1 MRDREISVE
10 QEHLDRVYRRLEE
23 KIHEAEFLMNDAAKR
38 GQVGTPGA
46 LAERD
51 AQVFRAGI
59 HLNRLNNEFEDFL
72 FGRIDLLLGKD
83 GKKGPDGAYTAVEPA
98 EGAVRDDGT
107 ADIAETLHIGRI
119 GVLDSEYAPL
129 VIDWRAPAA
138 APFYRST
145 PVDPGRVVRRRV
157 IRSKGRRVLGV
168 EDDLMRPELK
178 AFLDGGELAVIGD
191 GALMAALGQ
200 ARSHTMRDIVAS
212 IQAEQDLVIRAPAAS
227 VTYVEGGPGTGKTAV
242 ALHRAAYLLYQ
253 DRRRYSGGILIVSPT
268 PLLVAYTEGVLPSL
282 GEEGQV
288 AIRAIG
294 SLVDGAEATLYD
306 SPSTARA
313 KGSYRMLRV
322 LRKAARG
329 ALELGPAGMLGGA
342 DGSGTGAGG
351 GSASGSGA
359 SGADASG
366 AGAGGADASGTGTG
380 GANGTRSGRSAGNG
394 TGSEM
399 SGAEASGTGVGG
411 ANGTRSGRSAGNGT
425 GSEMSG
431 ADASGSEAG
440 EAEASGSG
448 TSGADASGTGTSG
461 AYGTRSGRS
470 GANGA
475 GAGNGSGVGT
485 AAANGRGSGTAPA
498 SSGSASAT
506 APTQLSFGDDG
517 DGESPAAPAPVGPPT
532 RLRVVAFGRRL
543 ELEAAELE
551 RIRRNALGGTAP
563 VNLLRPRA
571 RKLLL
576 DALWAQSGAATR
588 HTDPELAAELRSS
601 FDEDVTSED
610 SFIAFLDAWWPELTP
625 RAVLAAMADERRLG
639 RWARR
644 ILNPGEVRRVAR
656 SLRRDGH
663 SVHDIAMLDELQ
675 AILGTPA
682 RPRKKRE
689 LDPLDQLTGLEEL
702 MPVREESQ
710 RERAE
715 RLAQE
720 RTEYAHVI
728 VDEAQDLTPM
738 QWRMV
743 GRRGRHAT
751 WTVVGDPAQSSWSD
765 PDEAAEARDEALG
778 TRPRRRFELT
788 VNYRNPAE
796 IAELAAKVL
805 ALAMPGSKAPSA
817 VRSTG
822 VEPRFTVVQKSL
834 GETVRAEAARLLD
847 LVDGTVGV
855 VVAMQRR
862 EEAARWLAGLGER
875 VVALG
880 SLEAKGLEYD
890 ATVVVSPAEIADE
903 SPAGLRVLYVALTR
917 ATQQL
922 TVVSADRDQPDGSG
936 VPDLLRD

>member
-1 MRDREISVE
+1 MAAQEAVDTVRDREIGVE
-10 QEHLDRVYRRLEE
+10 QEHLDQVYRRLEE
-23 KIHEAEFLMNDAAKR
+23 KIHEAEFLMNDAAQR

-72 FGRIDLLLGKD
+72 FGRIDLLYGKD
-83 GKKGPDGAYTAVEPA
+83 GKKGPDGAYTSVEPA
-98 EGAVRDDGT
+98 EDAVRPDNT
-107 ADIAETLHIGRI
+107 ADIGETLHIGRI
-119 GVLDSEYAPL
+119 GVLDSDYTPL

-168 EDDLMRPELK
+168 EDDLMRPELR
-178 AFLDGGELAVIGD
+178 AALDGRELPVIGD

-200 ARSHTMRDIVAS
+200 ARSHTMRDIVSS

-253 DRRRYSGGILIVSPT
+253 DRRRYAGGILIVSPT
-268 PLLVAYTEGVLPSL
+268 PLLVSYTEGVLPSL

-288 AIRAIG
+288 AIRAVG
-294 SLVDGAEATLYD
+294 SLVDGAEATAYD
-306 SPSTARA
+306 EPAVARI
-313 KGSYRMLRV
+313 KGSSRMLHV

-329 ALELGPAGMLGGA
+329 ALETPAPRAQLAFGEDDEA
-342 DGSGTGAGG
+342 A
-351 GSASGSGA
+351 AP
-359 SGADASG
+359 
-366 AGAGGADASGTGTG
+366 TGTP
-380 GANGTRSGRSAGNG
+380 N
-394 TGSEM
+394 
-399 SGAEASGTGVGG
+399 
-411 ANGTRSGRSAGNGT
+411 
-425 GSEMSG
+425 
-431 ADASGSEAG
+431 
-440 EAEASGSG
+440 
-448 TSGADASGTGTSG
+448 
-461 AYGTRSGRS
+461 
-470 GANGA
+470 
-475 GAGNGSGVGT
+475 
-485 AAANGRGSGTAPA
+485 
-498 SSGSASAT
+498 
-506 APTQLSFGDDG
+506 
-517 DGESPAAPAPVGPPT
+517 
-532 RLRVVAFGRRL
+532 RLRVVAFGRRI
-543 ELEAAELE
+543 ELEADELR
-551 RIRRNALGGTAP
+551 RIRHNVLGGTAP

-571 RKLLL
+571 RRLLL
-576 DALWAQSGAATR
+576 DALYAKSGAVGR
-588 HTDPELAAELRSS
+588 HSDPELAAELRSS
-601 FDEDVTSED
+601 FDEDVSTED
-610 SFIAFLDAWWPELTP
+610 SFLGFLDAWWPELTP
-625 RAVLAAMADERRLG
+625 RGVLDAMADERRLG

-644 ILNPGEVRRVAR
+644 ILNPGEVRRLAR
-656 SLRRDGH
+656 SLRRREL
-663 SVHDIAMLDELQ
+663 SVHDVALLDELHTL
-675 AILGTPA
+675 LGAPA

-689 LDPLDQLTGLEEL
+689 YDPLDQLSGLEEL
-702 MPVREESQ
+702 MPVREETQ

-715 RLAQE
+715 RLAAE

-805 ALAMPGSKAPSA
+805 ALAMPGKESPRA

-822 VEPRFTVVQKSL
+822 VEPRFVPVRETAGKGDL
-834 GETVRAEAARLLD
+834 AETVRSEAALL
-847 LVDGTVGV
+847 LERVEGTVGV
-855 VVAMQRR
+855 VVAMNRR
-862 EEAARWLAGLGER
+862 AEAARWLAELGDR

-922 TVVSADRDQPDGSG
+922 TVIAGPGDMPDEAG

>member
-1 MRDREISVE
+1 MAAQAQQETALDAVSDKSAQDSLRDREISGE
-10 QEHLDRVYRRLEE
+10 QAHLDRVYRRLEE
-23 KIHEAEFLMNDAAKR
+23 KIREAEFLMNDAAKR

-83 GKKGPDGAYTAVEPA
+83 GQKGPDGAYTAVEPA
-98 EGAVRDDGT
+98 DGSVRDDNT

-119 GVLDSEYAPL
+119 GVLDTEYAPL

-168 EDDLMRPELK
+168 EDDLMRPELT
-178 AFLDGGELAVIGD
+178 AFLDGDKLAVIGD

-253 DRRRYSGGILIVSPT
+253 DRRRYAGGILIVSPT
-268 PLLVAYTEGVLPSL
+268 PLLVAYTEGVLPAL

-306 SPSTARA
+306 SPAVART

-329 ALELGPAGMLGGA
+329 ALE
-342 DGSGTGAGG
+342 
-351 GSASGSGA
+351 
-359 SGADASG
+359 
-366 AGAGGADASGTGTG
+366 
-380 GANGTRSGRSAGNG
+380 AN
-394 TGSEM
+394 
-399 SGAEASGTGVGG
+399 
-411 ANGTRSGRSAGNGT
+411 
-425 GSEMSG
+425 
-431 ADASGSEAG
+431 
-440 EAEASGSG
+440 
-448 TSGADASGTGTSG
+448 
-461 AYGTRSGRS
+461 
-470 GANGA
+470 
-475 GAGNGSGVGT
+475 
-485 AAANGRGSGTAPA
+485 
-498 SSGSASAT
+498 
-506 APTQLSFGDDG
+506 
-517 DGESPAAPAPVGPPT
+517 ESPA

-543 ELEAAELE
+543 ELEAADLE
-551 RIRRNALGGTAP
+551 RVRQNALSGTAP
-563 VNLLRPRA
+563 VNMLRPRA

-576 DALWAQSGAATR
+576 DALWERSGSASR

-601 FDEDVTSED
+601 FDEDIASED
-610 SFIAFLDAWWPELTP
+610 EFIAFLDSWWPELTP
-625 RAVLAAMADERRLG
+625 RAVLEAMSDERRLG

-656 SLRRDGH
+656 ALKRDGL
-663 SVHDIAMLDELQ
+663 SVHDVAILDELQ

-682 RPRKKRE
+682 RPRKRRD

-702 MPVREESQ
+702 MPVREETQ

-720 RTEYAHVI
+720 RVEYAHVI

-778 TRPRRRFELT
+778 SRPRRRFTLT

-805 ALAMPGSKAPSA
+805 ALAMPGSESPSA

-822 VEPRFTVVQKSL
+822 VRPHFAVVRDSL
-834 GETVRAEAARLLD
+834 AQSVRAEAARLLD
-847 LVDGTVGV
+847 RVDGTVGV
-855 VVAMQRR
+855 VVAMNRR
-862 EEAARWLAGLGER
+862 EEARRWLAGLGDR

-922 TVVSADRDQPDGSG
+922 TVVSAERDEPDANG

>member
-1 MRDREISVE
+1 MAVQAQRQDAVGSVHDSVRDREISVE

-23 KIHEAEFLMNDAAKR
+23 KIHEAEFLMQDAARR

-72 FGRIDLLLGKD
+72 FGRIDLLTGKD

-98 EGAVRDDGT
+98 EGAVRPDNT

-119 GVLDSEYAPL
+119 GVLDQDYTPL

-168 EDDLMRPELK
+168 EDDLMRPELT
-178 AFLDGGELAVIGD
+178 AYLDGDELPVIGD

-200 ARSHTMRDIVAS
+200 ARSHPMRDIVAS

-253 DRRRYSGGILIVSPT
+253 DRRRYAGGILIVSPT

-294 SLVDGAEATLYD
+294 SLVDGSEATLYD
-306 SPSTARA
+306 SPSVARA
-313 KGSYRMLRV
+313 KGSSRMLKV

-329 ALELGPAGMLGGA
+329 ALELNDPPA
-342 DGSGTGAGG
+342 
-351 GSASGSGA
+351 
-359 SGADASG
+359 
-366 AGAGGADASGTGTG
+366 
-380 GANGTRSGRSAGNG
+380 
-394 TGSEM
+394 
-399 SGAEASGTGVGG
+399 
-411 ANGTRSGRSAGNGT
+411 
-425 GSEMSG
+425 
-431 ADASGSEAG
+431 
-440 EAEASGSG
+440 
-448 TSGADASGTGTSG
+448 
-461 AYGTRSGRS
+461 
-470 GANGA
+470 
-475 GAGNGSGVGT
+475 
-485 AAANGRGSGTAPA
+485 
-498 SSGSASAT
+498 
-506 APTQLSFGDDG
+506 
-517 DGESPAAPAPVGPPT
+517 

-543 ELEAAELE
+543 ELQARELDG
-551 RIRRNALGGTAP
+551 IRRLALGGTAP

-576 DALWAQSGAATR
+576 DALWEQSGAAGR
-588 HTDPELAAELRSS
+588 HSDPELAAELRSS
-601 FDEDVTSED
+601 FDEDITSED
-610 SFIAFLDAWWPELTP
+610 AFIAFLDAWWPELTP
-625 RAVLAAMADERRLG
+625 AAVLDAMADERRLG

-644 ILNPGEVRRVAR
+644 ILNPGEVRKVAR
-656 SLRRDGH
+656 SLRREGRT
-663 SVHDIAMLDELQ
+663 VHDIALLDELQ
-675 AILGTPA
+675 AVLGAPA
-682 RPRKKRE
+682 RPRRKRE

-702 MPVREESQ
+702 MPMREESQ

-720 RTEYAHVI
+720 RVEYAHVI

-796 IAELAAKVL
+796 IAELASKVL
-805 ALAMPGSKAPSA
+805 ALAMPGSVSPKA

-822 VEPRFTVVQKSL
+822 VEPRFTVVEDTL
-834 GETVRAEAARLLD
+834 GATVRDEAARLLER
-847 LVDGTVGV
+847 VDGTVGV

-862 EEAARWLAGLGER
+862 EEARRWLAGLGDR

-922 TVVSADRDQPDGSG
+922 TVVSADRDEPDAAG

>member
-1 MRDREISVE
+1 MAAQAQQETALVPVEDSSVQDSVRDREISVE

-23 KIHEAEFLMNDAAKR
+23 KIDEAEFLMQDAAKR

-72 FGRIDLLLGKD
+72 FGRIDLLRGKD
-83 GKKGPDGAYTAVEPA
+83 GKKGPDGAYTAVEAA
-98 EGAVRDDGT
+98 EGAVRPDGT
-107 ADIAETLHIGRI
+107 AEIAETLHIGRI
-119 GVLDSEYAPL
+119 GVLDADYAPL

-168 EDDLMRPELK
+168 EDDLMRPELT
-178 AFLDGGELAVIGD
+178 ASLDGRELAVIGD

-200 ARSHTMRDIVAS
+200 ARSHTMRDIVSS

-253 DRRRYSGGILIVSPT
+253 DRRRYAGGILIVSPT

-306 SPSTARA
+306 APAVARA
-313 KGSYRMLRV
+313 KGSYRMLKV

-329 ALELGPAGMLGGA
+329 ALEQYDSP
-342 DGSGTGAGG
+342 T
-351 GSASGSGA
+351 
-359 SGADASG
+359 
-366 AGAGGADASGTGTG
+366 
-380 GANGTRSGRSAGNG
+380 
-394 TGSEM
+394 
-399 SGAEASGTGVGG
+399 V
-411 ANGTRSGRSAGNGT
+411 
-425 GSEMSG
+425 
-431 ADASGSEAG
+431 
-440 EAEASGSG
+440 
-448 TSGADASGTGTSG
+448 TS
-461 AYGTRSGRS
+461 
-470 GANGA
+470 
-475 GAGNGSGVGT
+475 
-485 AAANGRGSGTAPA
+485 
-498 SSGSASAT
+498 
-506 APTQLSFGDDG
+506 
-517 DGESPAAPAPVGPPT
+517 
-532 RLRVVAFGRRL
+532 RLRVVAFGRRI
-543 ELEAAELE
+543 ELEAPELA
-551 RIRRNALGGTAP
+551 RIRESALSGTAP

-571 RKLLL
+571 RRLLL
-576 DALWAQSGAATR
+576 DALWARSGAQGR

-601 FDEDVTSED
+601 FDEDVTTED
-610 SFIAFLDAWWPELTP
+610 DFIAFLDAWWPELTP
-625 RAVLAAMADERRLG
+625 ASVLAAMSDERRLG

-656 SLRRDGH
+656 ALKRDGL
-663 SVHDIAMLDELQ
+663 SVHDVAMLDELN

-682 RPRKKRE
+682 RPRKRRD
-689 LDPLDQLTGLEEL
+689 LDPLDQLSGLEEL

-778 TRPRRRFELT
+778 TRPRRRFTLT

-805 ALAMPGSKAPSA
+805 ALAMPGSESPRA

-822 VEPRFTVVQKSL
+822 VEPRFVAVRGSL
-834 GETVRAEAARLLD
+834 AQSVREEAARLLD

-855 VVAMQRR
+855 VVAMNRR
-862 EEAARWLAGLGER
+862 EEAARWLAGLGDR

-922 TVVSADRDQPDGSG
+922 TVVSADRDEPDARG

>member
-1 MRDREISVE
+1 MAVQAQQETAVGSVRHTAPDSVRDREIGIE

-23 KIHEAEFLMNDAAKR
+23 KIHEAEFLMHDAAKR

-51 AQVFRAGI
+51 AQVFRAGV

-72 FGRIDLLLGKD
+72 FGRIDLLAGKD

-98 EGAVRDDGT
+98 EGAVRPDNT

-178 AFLDGGELAVIGD
+178 AVLDGGELPVIGD

-253 DRRRYSGGILIVSPT
+253 DRRRYAGGILIVSPT

-306 SPSTARA
+306 SPAVARA
-313 KGSYRMLRV
+313 KGSYRMLKV

-329 ALELGPAGMLGGA
+329 ALESGGRA
-342 DGSGTGAGG
+342 AAQMAFGDP
-351 GSASGSGA
+351 
-359 SGADASG
+359 D
-366 AGAGGADASGTGTG
+366 
-380 GANGTRSGRSAGNG
+380 
-394 TGSEM
+394 E
-399 SGAEASGTGVGG
+399 
-411 ANGTRSGRSAGNGT
+411 
-425 GSEMSG
+425 
-431 ADASGSEAG
+431 EAG
-440 EAEASGSG
+440 ETPAP
-448 TSGADASGTGTSG
+448 TGT
-461 AYGTRSGRS
+461 
-470 GANGA
+470 
-475 GAGNGSGVGT
+475 
-485 AAANGRGSGTAPA
+485 
-498 SSGSASAT
+498 
-506 APTQLSFGDDG
+506 
-517 DGESPAAPAPVGPPT
+517 PT

-543 ELEAAELE
+543 ELEAADLD
-551 RIRRNALGGTAP
+551 RVRQSALSGTAP

-576 DALWAQSGAATR
+576 DALWERSGAAGR
-588 HTDPELAAELRSS
+588 HSDPELAAELRSS
-601 FDEDVTSED
+601 FDEDVTTED
-610 SFIAFLDAWWPELTP
+610 AFIAFLDAWWPELTP
-625 RAVLAAMADERRLG
+625 QAVLAAMADERRLG

-644 ILNPGEVRRVAR
+644 ILNPGEVRKVAR
-656 SLRRDGH
+656 ALKRDGR
-663 SVHDIAMLDELQ
+663 SVHDIAMLDELE
-675 AILGTPA
+675 AILGAPF
-682 RPRKKRE
+682 RPKKRRE
-689 LDPLDQLTGLEEL
+689 YDPLDQLSGLEEL
-702 MPVREESQ
+702 MPVREETQ

-778 TRPRRRFELT
+778 TRPRRRFQLT

-805 ALAMPGSKAPSA
+805 ALAMPGAESPSA

-822 VEPRFTVVQKSL
+822 IVPRFEAVTDTL
-834 GETVRAEAARLLD
+834 GATVRAEAGRLLER
-847 LVDGTVGV
+847 VDGTVGV
-855 VVAMQRR
+855 VVAMNRR
-862 EEAARWLAGLGER
+862 EEARRWLAGLGDR

-922 TVVSADRDQPDGSG
+922 TVVSGDRDEPDANG

>member
-1 MRDREISVE
+1 MAAQAQQETAVGAVPDSVRDREISVE

-23 KIHEAEFLMNDAAKR
+23 KIHEAEFLMLDAAKLA
-38 GQVGTPGA
+38 QVGTPGA

-51 AQVFRAGI
+51 AQVFRAGV
-59 HLNRLNNEFEDFL
+59 HLNRLNNEYEDFL

-98 EGAVRDDGT
+98 EGAVRPDNT

-119 GVLDSEYAPL
+119 GVLDDDYTPL

-178 AFLDGGELAVIGD
+178 AFLDGDELPVIGD
-191 GALMAALGQ
+191 GALMAALGR
-200 ARSHTMRDIVAS
+200 ARTHSMRDIVAS

-253 DRRRYSGGILIVSPT
+253 DRRRYAGGILIVSPT

-288 AIRAIG
+288 AIRALG

-306 SPSTARA
+306 SPATARA
-313 KGSYRMLRV
+313 KGSYRMLKV

-329 ALELGPAGMLGGA
+329 ALELN
-342 DGSGTGAGG
+342 D
-351 GSASGSGA
+351 
-359 SGADASG
+359 
-366 AGAGGADASGTGTG
+366 
-380 GANGTRSGRSAGNG
+380 
-394 TGSEM
+394 
-399 SGAEASGTGVGG
+399 
-411 ANGTRSGRSAGNGT
+411 
-425 GSEMSG
+425 
-431 ADASGSEAG
+431 
-440 EAEASGSG
+440 
-448 TSGADASGTGTSG
+448 
-461 AYGTRSGRS
+461 
-470 GANGA
+470 
-475 GAGNGSGVGT
+475 
-485 AAANGRGSGTAPA
+485 
-498 SSGSASAT
+498 
-506 APTQLSFGDDG
+506 
-517 DGESPAAPAPVGPPT
+517 SPA

-543 ELEAAELE
+543 ELEADELAA
-551 RIRRNALGGTAP
+551 IRRTALSGTAP

-576 DALWAQSGAATR
+576 DALWAKSGAAAR

-601 FDEDVTSED
+601 FDEDITSED
-610 SFIAFLDAWWPELTP
+610 SFIEFLDAWWPELTP
-625 RAVLAAMADERRLG
+625 KGVLAAMADEKRLG

-644 ILNPGEVRRVAR
+644 VLNPGEVRRVAR
-656 SLRRDGH
+656 SLRRDGY
-663 SVHDIAMLDELQ
+663 SVHDIAALDELQ
-675 AILGTPA
+675 AILGAPA
-682 RPRKKRE
+682 RPKRKRE
-689 LDPLDQLTGLEEL
+689 QDPLDQLTGLEEL

-720 RTEYAHVI
+720 RVEYAHVI

-805 ALAMPGSKAPSA
+805 ALAMPGSTAPKA

-822 VEPRFTVVQKSL
+822 LQPRFSVVGESL
-834 GETVRAEAARLLD
+834 GRTVREETARLLEQ
-847 LVDGTVGV
+847 VDGTVGV

-862 EEAARWLAGLGER
+862 EEAARWLAGLGDR
-875 VVALG
+875 AVALG

-922 TVVSADRDQPDGSG
+922 TVVSGGRDEPDADG

>member
-1 MRDREISVE
+1 VAAQVQQSAVGSVHGAHDSVRDREIGVE

-23 KIHEAEFLMNDAAKR
+23 KIHEAEFLMHDAAKR

-72 FGRIDLLLGKD
+72 FGRIDLLPGKD

-98 EGAVRDDGT
+98 EGAVRDDNT
-107 ADIAETLHIGRI
+107 ADVAETLHIGRI
-119 GVLDSEYAPL
+119 GVLDQDYAPL

-138 APFYRST
+138 APFYRAT

-168 EDDLMRPELK
+168 EDDLMRPELT
-178 AFLDGGELAVIGD
+178 AYLDGRELPVIGD

-200 ARSHTMRDIVAS
+200 ARTHTMRDIVSS

-227 VTYVEGGPGTGKTAV
+227 ITYVEGGPGTGKTAV

-253 DRRRYSGGILIVSPT
+253 DRRRYAGGILIVSPT

-288 AIRAIG
+288 AIRAMG

-306 SPSTARA
+306 SPAVARA
-313 KGSYRMLRV
+313 KGSYRMLKV

-329 ALELGPAGMLGGA
+329 ALELGPGGA
-342 DGSGTGAGG
+342 ARAAGQLALDGLDDHSGTGPQ
-351 GSASGSGA
+351 
-359 SGADASG
+359 
-366 AGAGGADASGTGTG
+366 
-380 GANGTRSGRSAGNG
+380 
-394 TGSEM
+394 
-399 SGAEASGTGVGG
+399 
-411 ANGTRSGRSAGNGT
+411 
-425 GSEMSG
+425 
-431 ADASGSEAG
+431 
-440 EAEASGSG
+440 
-448 TSGADASGTGTSG
+448 
-461 AYGTRSGRS
+461 
-470 GANGA
+470 
-475 GAGNGSGVGT
+475 
-485 AAANGRGSGTAPA
+485 APA
-498 SSGSASAT
+498 
-506 APTQLSFGDDG
+506 
-517 DGESPAAPAPVGPPT
+517 GPPS

-543 ELEAAELE
+543 ELASEELE
-551 RIRRNALGGTAP
+551 RIRRTALGGTAP

-571 RKLLL
+571 RRLLL
-576 DALWAQSGAATR
+576 DALWARSGAADR

-601 FDEDVTSED
+601 FDEDVSSED
-610 SFIAFLDAWWPELTP
+610 SFTAFLDAWWPELTP
-625 RAVLAAMADERRLG
+625 KTVLAAMADEKRLG

-644 ILNPGEVRRVAR
+644 ILNPGEVRKVAR
-656 SLRRDGH
+656 SLARDGY
-663 SVHDIAMLDELQ
+663 SVHDIALLDELQ
-675 AILGTPA
+675 AILGAPA

-689 LDPLDQLTGLEEL
+689 IDPLDQLTGLEEL

-778 TRPRRRFELT
+778 TRPRRRFQLT

-805 ALAMPGSKAPSA
+805 ALAMPGSEAPSA

-822 VEPRFTVVQKSL
+822 VEPRFTVVRESL
-834 GETVRAEAARLLD
+834 GATVRAEAERLLD

-855 VVAMQRR
+855 VVAMNRR
-862 EEAARWLAGLGER
+862 GEARRWLAGLGDR

-922 TVVSADRDQPDGSG
+922 TVVSGDRDEPDAAG

>member
-1 MRDREISVE
+1 MAAQDAAVETADPGLDSVRDREIGIE
-10 QEHLDRVYRRLEE
+10 QEHLNQVYRRLEE
-23 KIHEAEFLMNDAAKR
+23 KIHEAEFLMHDAAKR

-51 AQVFRAGI
+51 AQVFRAGV

-72 FGRIDLLLGKD
+72 FGRIDLLHGKD
-83 GKKGPDGAYTAVEPA
+83 GKRGPDGAYTSVEPA
-98 EGAVRDDGT
+98 DGAVRADNT
-107 ADIAETLHIGRI
+107 ADIGETLHIGRI
-119 GVLDSEYAPL
+119 GVLDADYSPL

-157 IRSKGRRVLGV
+157 IRSKGRKVLGV
-168 EDDLMRPELK
+168 EDDLMRPELV
-178 AFLDGGELAVIGD
+178 ATLDGAELPVIGD

-253 DRRRYSGGILIVSPT
+253 DRRRYAGGILIVSPT

-288 AIRAIG
+288 AIRAVG
-294 SLVDGAEATLYD
+294 NLVDGVEATAYD
-306 SPSTARA
+306 EPAVARV
-313 KGSYRMLRV
+313 KGSSRMLKV

-329 ALELGPAGMLGGA
+329 ALELG
-342 DGSGTGAGG
+342 D
-351 GSASGSGA
+351 
-359 SGADASG
+359 
-366 AGAGGADASGTGTG
+366 
-380 GANGTRSGRSAGNG
+380 
-394 TGSEM
+394 
-399 SGAEASGTGVGG
+399 
-411 ANGTRSGRSAGNGT
+411 
-425 GSEMSG
+425 
-431 ADASGSEAG
+431 
-440 EAEASGSG
+440 
-448 TSGADASGTGTSG
+448 
-461 AYGTRSGRS
+461 
-470 GANGA
+470 
-475 GAGNGSGVGT
+475 
-485 AAANGRGSGTAPA
+485 
-498 SSGSASAT
+498 
-506 APTQLSFGDDG
+506 
-517 DGESPAAPAPVGPPT
+517 SPD
-532 RLRVVAFGRRL
+532 RLRVVAFGRRI
-543 ELEAAELE
+543 ELEADELQ
-551 RIRRNALGGTAP
+551 RIRHNVLGGTAP
-563 VNLLRPRA
+563 VNLMRPRA
-571 RKLLL
+571 RRLLL
-576 DALWAQSGAATR
+576 DALYAKSGAATR

-601 FDEDVTSED
+601 FDEDVATED
-610 SFIAFLDAWWPELTP
+610 AFIGFLDAWWPELTP
-625 RAVLAAMADERRLG
+625 RRVLTAMADERQLG

-644 ILNPGEVRRVAR
+644 ILNPGEVRRLAR
-656 SLRRDGH
+656 SLRREAL
-663 SVHDIAMLDELQ
+663 SVHDVALLDELQ
-675 AILGTPA
+675 TLLGTPA
-682 RPRKKRE
+682 RPRRRRE

-702 MPVREESQ
+702 MPQREETQ

-751 WTVVGDPAQSSWSD
+751 WTVVGDPAQSSWSS

-778 TRPRRRFELT
+778 SRPRRRFRLT

-805 ALAMPGSKAPSA
+805 ALAMPGMESPSA

-822 VEPRFTVVQKSL
+822 VQPHFAVVRDGNPAQ
-834 GETVRAEAARLLD
+834 TVRAEAQRLLD
-847 LVDGTVGV
+847 RVDGTVGV
-855 VVAMQRR
+855 VVAMNRR
-862 EEAARWLAGLGER
+862 EQAARWLAGLGDR

-922 TVVSADRDQPDGSG
+922 TVISDRRDEPDTKG

>member
-1 MRDREISVE
+1 MAAQAHRQDAVGSVRDSVRDREIDVE

-23 KIHEAEFLMNDAAKR
+23 KIHEAEFLMQDAARR

-59 HLNRLNNEFEDFL
+59 HLSRLNNEFEDFL
-72 FGRIDLLLGKD
+72 FGRIDLLTGKD
-83 GKKGPDGAYTAVEPA
+83 GKKGPDGAYTAIEPA
-98 EGAVRDDGT
+98 EGAVRPDNT
-107 ADIAETLHIGRI
+107 ADIAEILHIGRI
-119 GVLDSEYAPL
+119 GVLDQDYTPL

-168 EDDLMRPELK
+168 EDDLMRPELT
-178 AFLDGGELAVIGD
+178 AYLDGDELPVIGD

-253 DRRRYSGGILIVSPT
+253 DRRRYAGGILIVSPT

-294 SLVDGAEATLYD
+294 SLVDGSEATLYD
-306 SPSTARA
+306 SPSVGRA
-313 KGSYRMLRV
+313 KGSSRMLKV

-329 ALELGPAGMLGGA
+329 ALELNDPPA
-342 DGSGTGAGG
+342 
-351 GSASGSGA
+351 
-359 SGADASG
+359 
-366 AGAGGADASGTGTG
+366 
-380 GANGTRSGRSAGNG
+380 
-394 TGSEM
+394 
-399 SGAEASGTGVGG
+399 
-411 ANGTRSGRSAGNGT
+411 
-425 GSEMSG
+425 
-431 ADASGSEAG
+431 
-440 EAEASGSG
+440 
-448 TSGADASGTGTSG
+448 
-461 AYGTRSGRS
+461 
-470 GANGA
+470 
-475 GAGNGSGVGT
+475 
-485 AAANGRGSGTAPA
+485 
-498 SSGSASAT
+498 
-506 APTQLSFGDDG
+506 
-517 DGESPAAPAPVGPPT
+517 

-543 ELEAAELE
+543 ELEARELDGV
-551 RIRRNALGGTAP
+551 RRSALGGTAP

-576 DALWAQSGAATR
+576 DALWEQSGAAGR

-601 FDEDVTSED
+601 FDEDITSED

-625 RAVLAAMADERRLG
+625 AAVLDAMADERRLG

-644 ILNPGEVRRVAR
+644 ILNPGEVRKVAR
-656 SLRRDGH
+656 SLRREGR
-663 SVHDIAMLDELQ
+663 SVHDIALLDELQ
-675 AILGTPA
+675 AVLGAPA
-682 RPRKKRE
+682 RPRRRRE
-689 LDPLDQLTGLEEL
+689 LDPLDQLTGLDEL

-720 RTEYAHVI
+720 RVEYAHVI

-765 PDEAAEARDEALG
+765 PDEAAQARDEALG

-796 IAELAAKVL
+796 IADLASKVL
-805 ALAMPGSKAPSA
+805 ALAMPGSVSPKA

-822 VEPRFTVVQKSL
+822 VEPRFTVVEDTL
-834 GETVRAEAARLLD
+834 GTTVRDEAARLLD
-847 LVDGTVGV
+847 RVDGTVGV

-862 EEAARWLAGLGER
+862 EEARRWLTGLGDR

-922 TVVSADRDQPDGSG
+922 TVVSTGRDEPDAAGI
-936 VPDLLRD
+936 PDLLRD

>member
-1 MRDREISVE
+1 MAAQVQQSAVGSVHDALDSVRDREISVE

-98 EGAVRDDGT
+98 EGAVREDNT

-119 GVLDSEYAPL
+119 GVLDEDYSPL

-138 APFYRST
+138 APFYRAT

-168 EDDLMRPELK
+168 EDDLMRPELT
-178 AFLDGGELAVIGD
+178 ARLDGRELPVIGD

-200 ARSHTMRDIVAS
+200 ARSHTMRDIVSS

-227 VTYVEGGPGTGKTAV
+227 ITYVEGGPGTGKTAV

-253 DRRRYSGGILIVSPT
+253 DRRRYAGGILIVSPT

-294 SLVDGAEATLYD
+294 SLVDGVEATLYD
-306 SPSTARA
+306 SPAVARA
-313 KGSYRMLRV
+313 KGSHRMLKV

-329 ALELGPAGMLGGA
+329 ALELGPAA
-342 DGSGTGAGG
+342 P
-351 GSASGSGA
+351 
-359 SGADASG
+359 
-366 AGAGGADASGTGTG
+366 
-380 GANGTRSGRSAGNG
+380 
-394 TGSEM
+394 E
-399 SGAEASGTGVGG
+399 
-411 ANGTRSGRSAGNGT
+411 
-425 GSEMSG
+425 
-431 ADASGSEAG
+431 G
-440 EAEASGSG
+440 E
-448 TSGADASGTGTSG
+448 TVT
-461 AYGTRSGRS
+461 
-470 GANGA
+470 
-475 GAGNGSGVGT
+475 
-485 AAANGRGSGTAPA
+485 
-498 SSGSASAT
+498 
-506 APTQLSFGDDG
+506 
-517 DGESPAAPAPVGPPT
+517 GPPA

-543 ELEAAELE
+543 ELEAEELE
-551 RIRRNALGGTAP
+551 RVRRTALGGTAP

-576 DALWAQSGAATR
+576 DALWAKSGAAGR

-601 FDEDVTSED
+601 FDEDVTGED
-610 SFIAFLDAWWPELTP
+610 SFIGFLDAWWPELTP
-625 RAVLAAMADERRLG
+625 KSVLAAMADEKRLG

-644 ILNPGEVRRVAR
+644 ILNPGEVRKVAR
-656 SLRRDGH
+656 SLRRDGC
-663 SVHDIAMLDELQ
+663 SVHDVAMLDELQ
-675 AILGTPA
+675 AILGAPA
-682 RPRKKRE
+682 RPRRKRE

-702 MPVREESQ
+702 MPVREETQ

-778 TRPRRRFELT
+778 TRPRRRFQLT

-805 ALAMPGSKAPSA
+805 ALAMPGSQAPSA

-822 VEPRFTVVQKSL
+822 VQPQFTVVAGSL
-834 GETVRAEAARLLD
+834 EKTVRAEAERLLG

-855 VVAMQRR
+855 VVAMNRR
-862 EEAARWLAGLGER
+862 EEARRWLAGLGDR

-922 TVVSADRDQPDGSG
+922 TVVSGERDEPDAAG

>member
-1 MRDREISVE
+1 MAAQAQQDSAVDSEHDPVRLVRGDSAREDSTHEDSVRDREIGVE
-10 QEHLDRVYRRLEE
+10 QAHLDRVYRRLEE
-23 KIHEAEFLMNDAAKR
+23 KIHEAEFLMHDAAQR
-38 GQVGTPGA
+38 GHVGTPGA

-98 EGAVRDDGT
+98 EGALEPDGT

-119 GVLDSEYAPL
+119 GVLDEDYAPL

-168 EDDLMRPELK
+168 EDDLMRPEVT
-178 AFLDGGELAVIGD
+178 ARLDGEELAVVGD

-200 ARSHTMRDIVAS
+200 ARTHSMRDIVAS
-212 IQAEQDLVIRAPAAS
+212 IQAEQDQVIRAPAAS

-253 DRRRYSGGILIVSPT
+253 DRRRYAGGILIVSPT

-306 SPSTARA
+306 SPATARA
-313 KGSYRMLRV
+313 KGSSRMLRV

-329 ALELGPAGMLGGA
+329 ALEPA
-342 DGSGTGAGG
+342 DS
-351 GSASGSGA
+351 
-359 SGADASG
+359 
-366 AGAGGADASGTGTG
+366 
-380 GANGTRSGRSAGNG
+380 
-394 TGSEM
+394 
-399 SGAEASGTGVGG
+399 
-411 ANGTRSGRSAGNGT
+411 
-425 GSEMSG
+425 
-431 ADASGSEAG
+431 
-440 EAEASGSG
+440 
-448 TSGADASGTGTSG
+448 
-461 AYGTRSGRS
+461 
-470 GANGA
+470 
-475 GAGNGSGVGT
+475 
-485 AAANGRGSGTAPA
+485 
-498 SSGSASAT
+498 
-506 APTQLSFGDDG
+506 PTL
-517 DGESPAAPAPVGPPT
+517 
-532 RLRVVAFGRRL
+532 LRVVAFGRRL
-543 ELEAAELE
+543 ELEAGELAG
-551 RIRRNALGGTAP
+551 IRRTVLGGTAP

-571 RKLLL
+571 RRLLL
-576 DALWAQSGAATR
+576 DALWQKSGAGAR

-601 FDEDVTSED
+601 FDEDVSSED

-625 RAVLAAMADERRLG
+625 GAVLAAMADERRLG

-644 ILNPGEVRRVAR
+644 VLNAGEVRKVAR
-656 SLRRDGH
+656 SLRREGH
-663 SVHDIAMLDELQ
+663 TVHDIALLDELQ
-675 AILGTPA
+675 AIVGTPA
-682 RPRKKRE
+682 RPRKRRE
-689 LDPLDQLTGLEEL
+689 QDPLDQLTGLEEL
-702 MPVREESQ
+702 MPQREETQ
-710 RERAE
+710 WERAE

-765 PDEAAEARDEALG
+765 PDEAAAARDEALG
-778 TRPRRRFELT
+778 TRPPVSHHHPSKDGPSGRPSRGRRFELT

-805 ALAMPGSKAPSA
+805 ALAMPGSQSPSA

-822 VEPRFTVVQKSL
+822 VEPRFAVVEDSL
-834 GETVRAEAARLLD
+834 AETVRAEAARLLG

-855 VVAMQRR
+855 VVAMNRR
-862 EEAARWLAGLGER
+862 EEARRWLEGLGDR

-922 TVVSADRDQPDGSG
+922 TVVSCERDEPDASG

>member
-1 MRDREISVE
+1 MAAQAQQETALRSAPAPDRDTAPDSVRDREIRVE

-23 KIHEAEFLMNDAAKR
+23 KIHQAEFLLHDASQR

-98 EGAVRDDGT
+98 EGVIRDDNT

-119 GVLDSEYAPL
+119 GVLDEEYAPL

-168 EDDLMRPELK
+168 EDDLMRPELT
-178 AFLDGGELAVIGD
+178 AFLDGTQLPAIGD

-200 ARSHTMRDIVAS
+200 ARTHTMRDIVSS

-227 VTYVEGGPGTGKTAV
+227 VAYVEGGPGTGKTAV

-253 DRRRYSGGILIVSPT
+253 DRRRYAGGILIVSPT

-306 SPSTARA
+306 SPAVARA

-329 ALELGPAGMLGGA
+329 ALEVSPRSTTGLTGTTGQLAFGDSGDDA
-342 DGSGTGAGG
+342 DAPSGT
-351 GSASGSGA
+351 
-359 SGADASG
+359 
-366 AGAGGADASGTGTG
+366 
-380 GANGTRSGRSAGNG
+380 
-394 TGSEM
+394 
-399 SGAEASGTGVGG
+399 
-411 ANGTRSGRSAGNGT
+411 
-425 GSEMSG
+425 
-431 ADASGSEAG
+431 
-440 EAEASGSG
+440 
-448 TSGADASGTGTSG
+448 
-461 AYGTRSGRS
+461 
-470 GANGA
+470 
-475 GAGNGSGVGT
+475 
-485 AAANGRGSGTAPA
+485 
-498 SSGSASAT
+498 
-506 APTQLSFGDDG
+506 
-517 DGESPAAPAPVGPPT
+517 PT
-532 RLRVVAFGRRL
+532 RLRVVAFNRRL
-543 ELEAAELE
+543 ELEAGALDHV
-551 RIRRNALGGTAP
+551 RRTALSGTAP

-576 DALWAQSGAATR
+576 DALWERSGAATR
-588 HTDPELAAELRSS
+588 HTDPELAAELRLS
-601 FDEDVTSED
+601 FDEDVSTED
-610 SFIAFLDAWWPELTP
+610 SFIEFLDAWWPELTP
-625 RAVLAAMADERRLG
+625 KGVLAAMADERRLG

-656 SLRRDGH
+656 ALKRDGY

-675 AILGTPA
+675 AILGSPA
-682 RPRKKRE
+682 RPRKKRD
-689 LDPLDQLTGLEEL
+689 LDPLDQLTGLDEL

-720 RTEYAHVI
+720 RVEYAHVI

-778 TRPRRRFELT
+778 TRPRRRFTLT

-796 IAELAAKVL
+796 IADLAAKVL
-805 ALAMPGSKAPSA
+805 ALAMPGAESPRA

-822 VEPRFTVVQKSL
+822 IVPRYSVVGRTL
-834 GETVRAEAARLLD
+834 ADTVREETRRLLD
-847 LVDGTVGV
+847 QVDGTVGV
-855 VVAMQRR
+855 VVAMNRR
-862 EEAARWLAGLGER
+862 EEARRWLDGLGDR
-875 VVALG
+875 AVALG

-922 TVVSADRDQPDGSG
+922 TVVSGERDQPDGDG

>member
-1 MRDREISVE
+1 MAAQAQQETALGSVHDSVRQKSLRDDSVRDREISVE

-98 EGAVRDDGT
+98 EGAVRDNNT

-119 GVLDSEYAPL
+119 GVLDTDYAPL

-145 PVDPGRVVRRRV
+145 PVEPGRVVRRRV
-157 IRSKGRRVLGV
+157 IRSKGRKVLGV

-178 AFLDGGELAVIGD
+178 ATLDGRELPVIGD

-253 DRRRYSGGILIVSPT
+253 DRRRYAGGILIVSPT

-294 SLVDGAEATLYD
+294 SLVDGAEAALYD
-306 SPSTARA
+306 SPAVARA
-313 KGSYRMLRV
+313 KGSYRMLKV

-329 ALELGPAGMLGGA
+329 ALEAPS
-342 DGSGTGAGG
+342 GS
-351 GSASGSGA
+351 SGSGGR
-359 SGADASG
+359 SSN
-366 AGAGGADASGTGTG
+366 GGGPGRSS
-380 GANGTRSGRSAGNG
+380 NGGRSA
-394 TGSEM
+394 
-399 SGAEASGTGVGG
+399 
-411 ANGTRSGRSAGNGT
+411 
-425 GSEMSG
+425 
-431 ADASGSEAG
+431 
-440 EAEASGSG
+440 
-448 TSGADASGTGTSG
+448 
-461 AYGTRSGRS
+461 
-470 GANGA
+470 A
-475 GAGNGSGVGT
+475 GASDQ
-485 AAANGRGSGTAPA
+485 
-498 SSGSASAT
+498 
-506 APTQLSFGDDG
+506 QLSFGEGFGEDSGDDG
-517 DGESPAAPAPVGPPT
+517 DARPQAPTGPPT

-543 ELEAAELE
+543 ELEAPELD
-551 RIRRNALGGTAP
+551 RIRNNALSGTAP

-576 DALWAQSGAATR
+576 DALWARSGAGTR
-588 HTDPELAAELRSS
+588 HSDPELAAELRSS
-601 FDEDVTSED
+601 FDEDITSED
-610 SFIAFLDAWWPELTP
+610 SFIEFLDVWWPELTP
-625 RAVLAAMADERRLG
+625 RGVLAAMADERRLG

-656 SLRRDGH
+656 SLKRDGL
-663 SVHDIAMLDELQ
+663 SVHDVAMLDELN
-675 AILGTPA
+675 AILGSPA
-682 RPRKKRE
+682 RPRKRRE

-702 MPVREESQ
+702 MPTREETQ
-710 RERAE
+710 WERAE

-743 GRRGRHAT
+743 GRRGRQAT

-778 TRPRRRFELT
+778 SRPRRRFTLS

-796 IAELAAKVL
+796 IAELAAKIL
-805 ALAMPGSKAPSA
+805 ALAMPGAESPSA

-822 VEPRFTVVQKSL
+822 VEPYFAVVRDSL
-834 GETVRAEAARLLD
+834 AQTVRAEAARLLD
-847 LVDGTVGV
+847 RVDGTVGV
-855 VVAMQRR
+855 VVAMNRR
-862 EEAARWLAGLGER
+862 DEAARWLKGLGDR

-922 TVVSADRDQPDGSG
+922 TIVSADRDEPDGNG

>member
-1 MRDREISVE
+1 MAAQAQQETAVETVHDSVRDREIRVE

-23 KIHEAEFLMNDAAKR
+23 KIHEAEFLMADAARR
-38 GQVGTPGA
+38 GHVGTPGA

-59 HLNRLNNEFEDFL
+59 HLNRLNNEYEDFL
-72 FGRIDLLLGKD
+72 FGRIDLLPGKD

-98 EGAVRDDGT
+98 DGAIRDDNT

-119 GVLDSEYAPL
+119 GVLDEDYAPL

-157 IRSKGRRVLGV
+157 IRSKGRRVRSV

-178 AFLDGGELAVIGD
+178 ASLDGRALPVIGD

-200 ARSHTMRDIVAS
+200 ARTHTMRDIVAS

-253 DRRRYSGGILIVSPT
+253 DRRRYAGGILIVSPT

-306 SPSTARA
+306 SPSVARA
-313 KGSYRMLRV
+313 KGSYRMLKV

-329 ALELGPAGMLGGA
+329 ALERN
-342 DGSGTGAGG
+342 D
-351 GSASGSGA
+351 
-359 SGADASG
+359 
-366 AGAGGADASGTGTG
+366 
-380 GANGTRSGRSAGNG
+380 
-394 TGSEM
+394 
-399 SGAEASGTGVGG
+399 
-411 ANGTRSGRSAGNGT
+411 
-425 GSEMSG
+425 
-431 ADASGSEAG
+431 
-440 EAEASGSG
+440 
-448 TSGADASGTGTSG
+448 
-461 AYGTRSGRS
+461 
-470 GANGA
+470 
-475 GAGNGSGVGT
+475 
-485 AAANGRGSGTAPA
+485 
-498 SSGSASAT
+498 
-506 APTQLSFGDDG
+506 
-517 DGESPAAPAPVGPPT
+517 PPR

-543 ELEAAELE
+543 ELEGEELDAV
-551 RIRRNALGGTAP
+551 RRSALGGTAP

-576 DALWAQSGAATR
+576 DALWARSGAAGR

-601 FDEDVTSED
+601 FDEDITSED
-610 SFIAFLDAWWPELTP
+610 DFTAFLDAWWPELTP
-625 RAVLAAMADERRLG
+625 AAVLDAMADERRLG

-644 ILNPGEVRRVAR
+644 ILNPGEVRKVAR
-656 SLRRDGH
+656 SLKREGRT
-663 SVHDIAMLDELQ
+663 VHDIAMLDELQ
-675 AILGTPA
+675 ALLGAPA
-682 RPRKKRE
+682 RPRRKRE

-702 MPVREESQ
+702 MPVREETQ

-720 RTEYAHVI
+720 RVEYAHVI

-765 PDEAAEARDEALG
+765 PDEAAQARDEALG
-778 TRPRRRFELT
+778 SRPRRRFELT

-796 IAELAAKVL
+796 IAELASRVL
-805 ALAMPGSKAPSA
+805 ALAMPGSTSPRA

-822 VEPRFTVVQKSL
+822 VRPRFAVVDQAL

-847 LVDGTVGV
+847 RVDGTVGV

-862 EEAARWLAGLGER
+862 EEAARWLKGLGDR

-890 ATVVVSPAEIADE
+890 ASIVVSPAEIADE

-922 TVVSADRDQPDGSG
+922 TVVSADRDEPDADG

>member
-1 MRDREISVE
+1 MAAQEADRGVDTIRDREIGVE
-10 QEHLDRVYRRLEE
+10 QDHLDQVYRRLEE

-59 HLNRLNNEFEDFL
+59 HLNRLNNEYEDFL
-72 FGRIDLLLGKD
+72 FGRIDLLYGKD
-83 GKKGPDGAYTAVEPA
+83 GKKGPDGAYTSVEPA
-98 EGAVRDDGT
+98 DDAVRQDGT
-107 ADIAETLHIGRI
+107 ADIGETLHIGRI
-119 GVLDSEYAPL
+119 GVLDSDYAPL

-145 PVDPGRVVRRRV
+145 PVEPGRVVRRRV
-157 IRSKGRRVLGV
+157 IRSRGRKVLGV

-178 AFLDGGELAVIGD
+178 ARLGGEDLAVIGD

-200 ARSHTMRDIVAS
+200 ARSHTMRDIVSS

-253 DRRRYSGGILIVSPT
+253 DRRRYAGGILIVSPT

-288 AIRAIG
+288 AIRAVG
-294 SLVDGAEATLYD
+294 SLVDGVEATAYD
-306 SPSTARA
+306 EPAVARV
-313 KGSYRMLRV
+313 KGSSRMRAV
-322 LRKAARG
+322 LRKAVRG
-329 ALELGPAGMLGGA
+329 ALELG
-342 DGSGTGAGG
+342 
-351 GSASGSGA
+351 
-359 SGADASG
+359 DAP
-366 AGAGGADASGTGTG
+366 
-380 GANGTRSGRSAGNG
+380 
-394 TGSEM
+394 E
-399 SGAEASGTGVGG
+399 
-411 ANGTRSGRSAGNGT
+411 
-425 GSEMSG
+425 
-431 ADASGSEAG
+431 
-440 EAEASGSG
+440 
-448 TSGADASGTGTSG
+448 
-461 AYGTRSGRS
+461 
-470 GANGA
+470 
-475 GAGNGSGVGT
+475 
-485 AAANGRGSGTAPA
+485 
-498 SSGSASAT
+498 
-506 APTQLSFGDDG
+506 
-517 DGESPAAPAPVGPPT
+517 

-543 ELEAAELE
+543 ELEGEELS
-551 RIRRNALGGTAP
+551 RVRHAALGGTAP

-576 DALWAQSGAATR
+576 DALYAKSGAASR
-588 HTDPELAAELRSS
+588 HPGDPELAAELRSS
-601 FDEDVTSED
+601 FDEDVTTED

-625 RAVLAAMADERRLG
+625 RRVLEAMADEKRLG

-644 ILNPGEVRRVAR
+644 VLNQGEVRRLAR
-656 SLRRDGH
+656 SLRRDGF
-663 SVHDIAMLDELQ
+663 SVHDVALLDELQ
-675 AILGTPA
+675 TLLGAPA
-682 RPRKKRE
+682 RPRRKRE

-751 WTVVGDPAQSSWSD
+751 WTVVGDPAQSSWSV
-765 PDEAAEARDEALG
+765 PEEAAEARDEALG
-778 TRPRRRFELT
+778 SRPRRRFELT

-805 ALAMPGSKAPSA
+805 ALAMPGMEAPRA

-822 VEPRFTVVQKSL
+822 VEPRFVA
-834 GETVRAEAARLLD
+834 VRDGDLAEAVREEARRLLD
-847 LVDGTVGV
+847 RVDGTVGV
-855 VVAMQRR
+855 VVAMNRR
-862 EEAARWLAGLGER
+862 EQAARWLADLGDR

-922 TVVSADRDQPDGSG
+922 TVLSGRRDDPDAAG

>member
-1 MRDREISVE
+1 MAAQAQQESAVVPVHDTVRDREIRVE

-23 KIHEAEFLMNDAAKR
+23 KISEAEFLMRDAAQR
-38 GQVGTPGA
+38 GHVGTPGA

-51 AQVFRAGI
+51 AQVFRAGV
-59 HLNRLNNEFEDFL
+59 HLNRLHHEYEDFL

-98 EGAVRDDGT
+98 EGAVRPDNT

-119 GVLDSEYAPL
+119 GVLDEDYAPL

-157 IRSKGRRVLGV
+157 IRSKGRRVQSV

-178 AFLDGGELAVIGD
+178 ATLDGRELAVIGD

-200 ARSHTMRDIVAS
+200 ARTHTMRDIVAS

-253 DRRRYSGGILIVSPT
+253 DRRRYAGGILIVSPT

-294 SLVDGAEATLYD
+294 SLVDGAEATVYD
-306 SPSTARA
+306 SPAVARI
-313 KGSYRMLRV
+313 KGSYRMLKV

-329 ALELGPAGMLGGA
+329 ALELN
-342 DGSGTGAGG
+342 D
-351 GSASGSGA
+351 
-359 SGADASG
+359 
-366 AGAGGADASGTGTG
+366 
-380 GANGTRSGRSAGNG
+380 
-394 TGSEM
+394 
-399 SGAEASGTGVGG
+399 
-411 ANGTRSGRSAGNGT
+411 
-425 GSEMSG
+425 
-431 ADASGSEAG
+431 
-440 EAEASGSG
+440 
-448 TSGADASGTGTSG
+448 
-461 AYGTRSGRS
+461 
-470 GANGA
+470 
-475 GAGNGSGVGT
+475 
-485 AAANGRGSGTAPA
+485 
-498 SSGSASAT
+498 
-506 APTQLSFGDDG
+506 
-517 DGESPAAPAPVGPPT
+517 SPQ

-543 ELEAAELE
+543 ELEAEELAAV
-551 RIRRNALGGTAP
+551 RRTALGGTAP

-576 DALWAQSGAATR
+576 DALWERSGAGNR

-601 FDEDVTSED
+601 FDEDITSED
-610 SFIAFLDAWWPELTP
+610 DFTAFLDAWWPELTP
-625 RAVLAAMADERRLG
+625 AAVLDAMADERRLG

-644 ILNPGEVRRVAR
+644 VLNPGEVRKLAR
-656 SLRRDGH
+656 ALQRDGR

-675 AILGTPA
+675 AILGAPA

-689 LDPLDQLTGLEEL
+689 IDPLDQLTGLEEL
-702 MPVREESQ
+702 MPVREETQ

-720 RTEYAHVI
+720 RVEYAHVI

-751 WTVVGDPAQSSWSD
+751 WTIVGDPAQSSWSD
-765 PDEAAEARDEALG
+765 PDEAAQARDEALG

-805 ALAMPGSKAPSA
+805 ALAMPGSESPRA

-822 VEPRFTVVQKSL
+822 VEPRFAVAGRSL
-834 GETVRAEAARLLD
+834 GDTVRAEAARLLER
-847 LVDGTVGV
+847 VDGTVGV
-855 VVAMQRR
+855 VVAMRRR
-862 EEAARWLAGLGER
+862 EEARRWLDGLGDR

-922 TVVSADRDQPDGSG
+922 TVVSAERDEPDADG

>member
-1 MRDREISVE
+1 MAVDNGTLPSGTRDREIGAE
-10 QEHLDRVYRRLEE
+10 QAHLDRVYRRLEE
-23 KIHEAEFLMNDAAKR
+23 KIHEAEFLMHDAAQR

-51 AQVFRAGI
+51 AQVFRAGV

-83 GKKGPDGAYTAVEPA
+83 GKKGPDGAYTSIEPA
-98 EGAVRDDGT
+98 DDAIRADNT

-119 GVLDSEYAPL
+119 GVLDADFSPL

-157 IRSKGRRVLGV
+157 IRSKGRKVLGV
-168 EDDLMRPELK
+168 EDDLMRPELT
-178 AFLDGGELAVIGD
+178 AHLDGEELPALGD

-200 ARSHTMRDIVAS
+200 ARSHSMRDIVAS

-253 DRRRYSGGILIVSPT
+253 DRRRYAGGILIVSPT

-288 AIRAIG
+288 AIRAVG
-294 SLVDGAEATLYD
+294 SLVDGAEATVYD
-306 SPSTARA
+306 EPPVARV
-313 KGSYRMLRV
+313 KGSSRMLKV

-329 ALELGPAGMLGGA
+329 VLERP
-342 DGSGTGAGG
+342 D
-351 GSASGSGA
+351 
-359 SGADASG
+359 
-366 AGAGGADASGTGTG
+366 
-380 GANGTRSGRSAGNG
+380 
-394 TGSEM
+394 
-399 SGAEASGTGVGG
+399 
-411 ANGTRSGRSAGNGT
+411 
-425 GSEMSG
+425 
-431 ADASGSEAG
+431 
-440 EAEASGSG
+440 
-448 TSGADASGTGTSG
+448 
-461 AYGTRSGRS
+461 
-470 GANGA
+470 
-475 GAGNGSGVGT
+475 
-485 AAANGRGSGTAPA
+485 
-498 SSGSASAT
+498 
-506 APTQLSFGDDG
+506 APTL
-517 DGESPAAPAPVGPPT
+517 
-532 RLRVVAFGRRL
+532 LRVVAFGRRL
-543 ELEAAELE
+543 ELEADELA
-551 RIRRNALGGTAP
+551 RIREATLGGTAP

-576 DALWAQSGAATR
+576 DALWAKSGSANR
-588 HTDPELAAELRSS
+588 HSDPELAAELRSS
-601 FDEDVTSED
+601 FDEDVASED
-610 SFIAFLDAWWPELTP
+610 TFLAFLDAWWPELTP
-625 RAVLAAMADERRLG
+625 RLVLAAMADERRLG
-639 RWARR
+639 RWSRR
-644 ILNPGEVRRVAR
+644 VLNPGETRRLAR
-656 SLRRDGH
+656 SLRREGL
-663 SVHDIAMLDELQ
+663 SVHDVALLDELQ
-675 AILGTPA
+675 TMLGTPA
-682 RPRKKRE
+682 RPKKKRE

-702 MPVREESQ
+702 MPQREETQ

-720 RTEYAHVI
+720 RVEYAHVI

-765 PDEAAEARDEALG
+765 PDEAAAARDEALG

-788 VNYRNPAE
+788 VNYRNPSE

-805 ALAMPGSKAPSA
+805 ALAMPGTASPKA

-822 VEPRFTVVQKSL
+822 VEPRFAVVPDGDL
-834 GETVRAEAARLLD
+834 GASVRAEAEALLD
-847 LVDGTVGV
+847 RVDGTIGV
-855 VVAMQRR
+855 VVAMRR
-862 EEAARWLAGLGER
+862 RAEAARWLAELGER

-922 TVVSADRDQPDGSG
+922 TVVSGRRDEPDAAG

>member
-1 MRDREISVE
+1 MAAQAQQESAVGPVHDSVRDREIRVE

-23 KIHEAEFLMNDAAKR
+23 KIDEAEFLMRDAARR

-51 AQVFRAGI
+51 AQVFRAGV

-83 GKKGPDGAYTAVEPA
+83 GKRGPDGAYTAVEPA
-98 EGAVRDDGT
+98 DGAVRPDGT

-119 GVLDSEYAPL
+119 GVLDQDYSPL

-168 EDDLMRPELK
+168 EDDLMRPELT
-178 AFLDGGELAVIGD
+178 AYLDGEELPVVGD

-200 ARSHTMRDIVAS
+200 ARTHSMRDIVAS

-227 VTYVEGGPGTGKTAV
+227 VTHVEGGPGTGKTAV

-253 DRRRYSGGILIVSPT
+253 DRRRYAGGILIVSPT

-288 AIRAIG
+288 AIRALG
-294 SLVDGAEATLYD
+294 SLVEGVEATVYD
-306 SPSTARA
+306 TPAVARV
-313 KGSYRMLRV
+313 KGSARMLKV

-329 ALELGPAGMLGGA
+329 ALET
-342 DGSGTGAGG
+342 D
-351 GSASGSGA
+351 
-359 SGADASG
+359 DA
-366 AGAGGADASGTGTG
+366 
-380 GANGTRSGRSAGNG
+380 
-394 TGSEM
+394 
-399 SGAEASGTGVGG
+399 
-411 ANGTRSGRSAGNGT
+411 
-425 GSEMSG
+425 
-431 ADASGSEAG
+431 
-440 EAEASGSG
+440 
-448 TSGADASGTGTSG
+448 
-461 AYGTRSGRS
+461 
-470 GANGA
+470 
-475 GAGNGSGVGT
+475 
-485 AAANGRGSGTAPA
+485 
-498 SSGSASAT
+498 
-506 APTQLSFGDDG
+506 
-517 DGESPAAPAPVGPPT
+517 PT

-543 ELEAAELE
+543 ELDAEDLKE
-551 RIRRNALGGTAP
+551 IRRSALGGTAP

-576 DALWAQSGAATR
+576 DSLWERSGAGTR

-601 FDEDVTSED
+601 FDDDITSED
-610 SFIAFLDAWWPELTP
+610 DFIAFLDAWWPELTP
-625 RAVLAAMADERRLG
+625 SAVLDAMADERRLG

-644 ILNPGEVRRVAR
+644 VLNQGEVRRLAR
-656 SLRRDGH
+656 SLRRDGR
-663 SVHDIAMLDELQ
+663 SVHDIALLDELQ
-675 AILGTPA
+675 AVLGTPA
-682 RPRKKRE
+682 RPRKRRE

-720 RTEYAHVI
+720 RVEYAHVI

-778 TRPRRRFELT
+778 SRPRRRFELT

-796 IAELAAKVL
+796 IADLASRVL
-805 ALAMPGSKAPSA
+805 ALAMPGSAAPRA

-822 VEPRFTVVQKSL
+822 VEPRFAVAGGPL
-834 GETVRAEAARLLD
+834 GEAVRAEAERLLD
-847 LVDGTVGV
+847 RVDGTIGV

-862 EEAARWLAGLGER
+862 EEARRWLDGLGDR

-922 TVVSADRDQPDGSG
+922 TVVSGERDEPDASG

>member
-1 MRDREISVE
+1 MAAQEAAVDTVRDREIGVE
-10 QEHLDRVYRRLEE
+10 QEHLDQVYRRLEE

-59 HLNRLNNEFEDFL
+59 HLNRLNSEFEDFL
-72 FGRIDLLLGKD
+72 FGRIDLLRGKH
-83 GKKGPDGAYTAVEPA
+83 GKKGPDGAYTSVEPA
-98 EGAVRDDGT
+98 EDAVRTDESGQS

-119 GVLDSEYAPL
+119 GVLDSDYAPL

-157 IRSKGRRVLGV
+157 IRSKGRKVLGV
-168 EDDLMRPELK
+168 EDDLMRPELT
-178 AFLDGGELAVIGD
+178 ARLGGAELPVIGD

-227 VTYVEGGPGTGKTAV
+227 VTEVAGGPGTGKTAV

-253 DRRRYSGGILIVSPT
+253 DRRRYAGGILVVSPT

-288 AIRAIG
+288 AIRAVG
-294 SLVDGAEATLYD
+294 SLVDGVEATTYD
-306 SPSTARA
+306 DPAVARV
-313 KGSYRMLRV
+313 KGSSRMLKV

-329 ALELGPAGMLGGA
+329 ALELG
-342 DGSGTGAGG
+342 
-351 GSASGSGA
+351 SAP
-359 SGADASG
+359 D
-366 AGAGGADASGTGTG
+366 
-380 GANGTRSGRSAGNG
+380 
-394 TGSEM
+394 
-399 SGAEASGTGVGG
+399 
-411 ANGTRSGRSAGNGT
+411 
-425 GSEMSG
+425 
-431 ADASGSEAG
+431 
-440 EAEASGSG
+440 
-448 TSGADASGTGTSG
+448 
-461 AYGTRSGRS
+461 
-470 GANGA
+470 
-475 GAGNGSGVGT
+475 
-485 AAANGRGSGTAPA
+485 
-498 SSGSASAT
+498 
-506 APTQLSFGDDG
+506 
-517 DGESPAAPAPVGPPT
+517 

-543 ELEAAELE
+543 ELEAEELR
-551 RIRRNALGGTAP
+551 RIRHNVLGGTAP

-571 RKLLL
+571 RRLLL
-576 DALWAQSGAATR
+576 DALYARSGAGTR
-588 HTDPELAAELRSS
+588 HTDPELAAELRAS
-601 FDEDVTSED
+601 FDEDITSED
-610 SFIAFLDAWWPELTP
+610 TFLAFLDAWWPELTP
-625 RAVLAAMADERRLG
+625 RGVLAAMADERRLG

-644 ILNPGEVRRVAR
+644 ILNPGEVRRLAR
-656 SLRRDGH
+656 SLRREAY
-663 SVHDIAMLDELQ
+663 SVHDVAILDELQ
-675 AILGTPA
+675 SLLGVPA
-682 RPRKKRE
+682 RPRRKRE

-702 MPVREESQ
+702 MPQREETQ

-715 RLAQE
+715 RLAAE

-765 PDEAAEARDEALG
+765 PDEASEARDEALG
-778 TRPRRRFELT
+778 TRPRRRFDLT
-788 VNYRNPAE
+788 VNYRNPSE
-796 IAELAAKVL
+796 IAELAARVL
-805 ALAMPGSKAPSA
+805 ALAMPGMEAPRA

-822 VEPRFTVVQKSL
+822 LTPRFSVARDDL
-834 GETVRAEAARLLD
+834 ERTVRQEAERLLD
-847 LVDGTVGV
+847 EVDGTVGV
-855 VVAMQRR
+855 VVAMNRR
-862 EEAARWLAGLGER
+862 EEAARWLAGLGDR
-875 VVALG
+875 AVALG

-922 TVVSADRDQPDGSG
+922 TVVSGKRDEPDADG

>member
-1 MRDREISVE
+1 MAAQAQRQVAVGSVHDSVRDREIDVE

-23 KIHEAEFLMNDAAKR
+23 KIHEAEFLMRDAARR

-72 FGRIDLLLGKD
+72 FGRIDLLTGKD

-98 EGAVRDDGT
+98 EGAVRPDNT

-119 GVLDSEYAPL
+119 GVLDQDYTPL

-157 IRSKGRRVLGV
+157 IRSKGRQVLGV
-168 EDDLMRPELK
+168 EDDLMRPELT
-178 AFLDGGELAVIGD
+178 AYLDGDELPAIGD

-253 DRRRYSGGILIVSPT
+253 DRRRYAGGILIVSPT

-294 SLVDGAEATLYD
+294 SLVEGSEATLYD
-306 SPSTARA
+306 SPSVARA
-313 KGSYRMLRV
+313 KGSSRMLKV

-329 ALELGPAGMLGGA
+329 ALELNDPPA
-342 DGSGTGAGG
+342 
-351 GSASGSGA
+351 
-359 SGADASG
+359 
-366 AGAGGADASGTGTG
+366 
-380 GANGTRSGRSAGNG
+380 
-394 TGSEM
+394 
-399 SGAEASGTGVGG
+399 
-411 ANGTRSGRSAGNGT
+411 
-425 GSEMSG
+425 
-431 ADASGSEAG
+431 
-440 EAEASGSG
+440 
-448 TSGADASGTGTSG
+448 
-461 AYGTRSGRS
+461 
-470 GANGA
+470 
-475 GAGNGSGVGT
+475 
-485 AAANGRGSGTAPA
+485 
-498 SSGSASAT
+498 
-506 APTQLSFGDDG
+506 
-517 DGESPAAPAPVGPPT
+517 

-543 ELEAAELE
+543 ELEARELDG
-551 RIRRNALGGTAP
+551 IRRSALGGTAP

-576 DALWAQSGAATR
+576 DALWERSGAAGR
-588 HTDPELAAELRSS
+588 HSDPELAAELRSS
-601 FDEDVTSED
+601 FDEDITSED
-610 SFIAFLDAWWPELTP
+610 AFIAFLDAWWPEVTP
-625 RAVLAAMADERRLG
+625 AAVLDAMADERRLG

-644 ILNPGEVRRVAR
+644 ILNPGEVRKVAR
-656 SLRRDGH
+656 SLRREGRT
-663 SVHDIAMLDELQ
+663 VHDIALLDELQ
-675 AILGTPA
+675 AVLGAPA
-682 RPRKKRE
+682 RPRRKRE

-720 RTEYAHVI
+720 RVEYAHVI

-796 IAELAAKVL
+796 IAELASKVL
-805 ALAMPGSKAPSA
+805 ALAMPGSVSPKA

-822 VEPRFTVVQKSL
+822 VEPRFTVVEDTL
-834 GETVRAEAARLLD
+834 GTTVRDEAARLLER
-847 LVDGTVGV
+847 VDGTVGV

-862 EEAARWLAGLGER
+862 EEARRWLAGLGDR

-922 TVVSADRDQPDGSG
+922 TVVSADRDEPDAAG

>member
-1 MRDREISVE
+1 MRD
-10 QEHLDRVYRRLEE
+10 
-23 KIHEAEFLMNDAAKR
+23 AARR

-59 HLNRLNNEFEDFL
+59 HLNRLHNEYEDFL

-98 EGAVRDDGT
+98 EGAVRADNT

-119 GVLDSEYAPL
+119 GVLDEDYTPL

-168 EDDLMRPELK
+168 EDDLMRPELT
-178 AFLDGGELAVIGD
+178 ASLDGHELAVIGD

-200 ARSHTMRDIVAS
+200 ARTHTMRDIVAS

-253 DRRRYSGGILIVSPT
+253 DRRRYAGGILIVSPT

-294 SLVDGAEATLYD
+294 SLVEGAEATLYD
-306 SPSTARA
+306 SPSVARA
-313 KGSYRMLRV
+313 KGSYRMLKV
-322 LRKAARG
+322 VRKAARG
-329 ALELGPAGMLGGA
+329 ALERN
-342 DGSGTGAGG
+342 
-351 GSASGSGA
+351 
-359 SGADASG
+359 DAP
-366 AGAGGADASGTGTG
+366 D
-380 GANGTRSGRSAGNG
+380 
-394 TGSEM
+394 
-399 SGAEASGTGVGG
+399 
-411 ANGTRSGRSAGNGT
+411 
-425 GSEMSG
+425 
-431 ADASGSEAG
+431 
-440 EAEASGSG
+440 
-448 TSGADASGTGTSG
+448 
-461 AYGTRSGRS
+461 
-470 GANGA
+470 
-475 GAGNGSGVGT
+475 
-485 AAANGRGSGTAPA
+485 
-498 SSGSASAT
+498 
-506 APTQLSFGDDG
+506 
-517 DGESPAAPAPVGPPT
+517 

-543 ELEAAELE
+543 ELEAEDLAAV
-551 RIRRNALGGTAP
+551 RRTALGGTAP

-576 DALWAQSGAATR
+576 DALWERSGAGNR

-601 FDEDVTSED
+601 FDEDITSED
-610 SFIAFLDAWWPELTP
+610 DFIAFLDAWWPELTP
-625 RAVLAAMADERRLG
+625 AAVLDAMADERRLG

-644 ILNPGEVRRVAR
+644 ILNPGEVRKVAR
-656 SLRRDGH
+656 SLKRDGR
-663 SVHDIAMLDELQ
+663 SVHDIALLDELQ
-675 AILGTPA
+675 SLLGTPA
-682 RPRKKRE
+682 RPRRQRE

-720 RTEYAHVI
+720 RVEYAHVI

-765 PDEAAEARDEALG
+765 PEEAAQARDEALG

-796 IAELAAKVL
+796 IADLASKVL
-805 ALAMPGSKAPSA
+805 ALAMPGSVSPRA

-822 VEPRFTVVQKSL
+822 VEPRFSVVADSL
-834 GETVRAEAARLLD
+834 GATVRAEAARLLD
-847 LVDGTVGV
+847 RVDGTVGV

-862 EEAARWLAGLGER
+862 EEARRWLDGLGDR

-890 ATVVVSPAEIADE
+890 ATIVVSPAEIADE

-922 TVVSADRDQPDGSG
+922 TVVSQERDEPDAAG

>member
-1 MRDREISVE
+1 MDAAMDAMDATDTVRDREIGVE
-10 QEHLDRVYRRLEE
+10 QEHLDRVYHRLEE

-51 AQVFRAGI
+51 AQVFRAGV

-72 FGRIDLLLGKD
+72 FGRIDLLYGKD
-83 GKKGPDGAYTAVEPA
+83 GKKGPDGAYTSVEPA
-98 EGAVRDDGT
+98 EDAVRADNT
-107 ADIAETLHIGRI
+107 ADIGETLHIGRI
-119 GVLDSEYAPL
+119 GVLDSDYAPL

-157 IRSKGRRVLGV
+157 IRSKGRKVLGV
-168 EDDLMRPELK
+168 EDDLMRPELT
-178 AFLDGGELAVIGD
+178 ATLDGRTLPVIGD

-200 ARSHTMRDIVAS
+200 ARSHTMRDIVSS

-253 DRRRYSGGILIVSPT
+253 DRRRYAGGILIVSPT
-268 PLLVAYTEGVLPSL
+268 PLLVSYTEGVLPAL

-288 AIRAIG
+288 AIRALG
-294 SLVDGAEATLYD
+294 SLVDGVEATTYD
-306 SPSTARA
+306 EPAVARV
-313 KGSYRMLRV
+313 KGSSRMLAV

-329 ALELGPAGMLGGA
+329 ALETPAPRA
-342 DGSGTGAGG
+342 QAQS
-351 GSASGSGA
+351 
-359 SGADASG
+359 
-366 AGAGGADASGTGTG
+366 
-380 GANGTRSGRSAGNG
+380 
-394 TGSEM
+394 
-399 SGAEASGTGVGG
+399 
-411 ANGTRSGRSAGNGT
+411 
-425 GSEMSG
+425 
-431 ADASGSEAG
+431 
-440 EAEASGSG
+440 
-448 TSGADASGTGTSG
+448 
-461 AYGTRSGRS
+461 
-470 GANGA
+470 
-475 GAGNGSGVGT
+475 
-485 AAANGRGSGTAPA
+485 
-498 SSGSASAT
+498 
-506 APTQLSFGDDG
+506 QLSFG
-517 DGESPAAPAPVGPPT
+517 EEEEAAPAPATTPT

-543 ELEAAELE
+543 ELEGDELQ
-551 RIRRNALGGTAP
+551 RIRHNVLGGSAP

-571 RKLLL
+571 RRLLL
-576 DALWAQSGAATR
+576 DALYAKSGAVGR
-588 HTDPELAAELRSS
+588 HSDPELAAELRSS
-601 FDEDVTSED
+601 FDEDVSTED
-610 SFIAFLDAWWPELTP
+610 SFLGFLDAWWPELTP
-625 RAVLAAMADERRLG
+625 RQVLTAMADERRLG

-644 ILNPGEVRRVAR
+644 ILNPGEVRRLAR
-656 SLRRDGH
+656 SLRRDGL
-663 SVHDIAMLDELQ
+663 SVHDVALLDELHTL
-675 AILGTPA
+675 LGAPV
-682 RPRKKRE
+682 RQRRKRE
-689 LDPLDQLTGLEEL
+689 YDPLDQLTGLEEL
-702 MPVREESQ
+702 MPVREETQ

-715 RLAQE
+715 RLAAE

-743 GRRGRHAT
+743 GRRGRTAT
-751 WTVVGDPAQSSWSD
+751 WTVVGDPAQSSWSS

-778 TRPRRRFELT
+778 SRPRRRFELT

-796 IAELAAKVL
+796 IAQLAAKVL
-805 ALAMPGSKAPSA
+805 ALAMPGKESPRA

-822 VEPRFTVVQKSL
+822 VEPRFVAVAAKDDL
-834 GETVRAEAARLLD
+834 AGTVRAEARRLLER
-847 LVDGTVGV
+847 VDGTVGV
-855 VVAMQRR
+855 VVAMNRR
-862 EEAARWLAGLGER
+862 EQAADWLAELGDR

-922 TVVSADRDQPDGSG
+922 TVVSGARDVPDEAG

>member
-1 MRDREISVE
+1 MAAQAQQDSAVDSVHDSVRDREISVE
-10 QEHLDRVYRRLEE
+10 QAHLDRVYRRLEE
-23 KIHEAEFLMNDAAKR
+23 KIHEAEFLMQDAARR
-38 GQVGTPGA
+38 GHVGTPGA

-83 GKKGPDGAYTAVEPA
+83 GKKGADGAYTAVEPA
-98 EGAVRDDGT
+98 EGTVRPDDT

-119 GVLDSEYAPL
+119 GVLDEDYAPL

-168 EDDLMRPELK
+168 EDDLMRPEIT
-178 AFLDGGELAVIGD
+178 AYLDGEALPVVGD

-200 ARSHTMRDIVAS
+200 ARTHSMRDIVAS

-253 DRRRYSGGILIVSPT
+253 DRRRYAGGILIVSPT

-306 SPSTARA
+306 SPAIARA
-313 KGSYRMLRV
+313 KGSSRMLKV
-322 LRKAARG
+322 LRRAARG
-329 ALELGPAGMLGGA
+329 ALEPE
-342 DGSGTGAGG
+342 GS
-351 GSASGSGA
+351 
-359 SGADASG
+359 
-366 AGAGGADASGTGTG
+366 
-380 GANGTRSGRSAGNG
+380 
-394 TGSEM
+394 
-399 SGAEASGTGVGG
+399 
-411 ANGTRSGRSAGNGT
+411 
-425 GSEMSG
+425 
-431 ADASGSEAG
+431 
-440 EAEASGSG
+440 
-448 TSGADASGTGTSG
+448 
-461 AYGTRSGRS
+461 
-470 GANGA
+470 
-475 GAGNGSGVGT
+475 
-485 AAANGRGSGTAPA
+485 
-498 SSGSASAT
+498 
-506 APTQLSFGDDG
+506 PTL
-517 DGESPAAPAPVGPPT
+517 
-532 RLRVVAFGRRL
+532 LRVVAFGRRL
-543 ELEAAELE
+543 ELEAEELAAV
-551 RIRRNALGGTAP
+551 RRTVLGGTAP

-571 RKLLL
+571 RRLLL
-576 DALWAQSGAATR
+576 DALWAKSGAAGR
-588 HTDPELAAELRSS
+588 HSDPELAAELRSS
-601 FDEDVTSED
+601 FDEDVSSED
-610 SFIAFLDAWWPELTP
+610 PFIAFMDAWWPELTP
-625 RAVLAAMADERRLG
+625 GAVLAAMADEKRLG

-644 ILNPGEVRRVAR
+644 VLNPGEVRKVAR

-663 SVHDIAMLDELQ
+663 SVHDIALLDELQ
-675 AILGTPA
+675 AVLGTPA
-682 RPRKKRE
+682 RPRKRRE

-702 MPVREESQ
+702 MPQREETQ
-710 RERAE
+710 WERAE

-765 PDEAAEARDEALG
+765 PDEAAAARDEALG

-805 ALAMPGSKAPSA
+805 ALAMPGSEAPTA

-822 VEPRFTVVQKSL
+822 VEPRFAVVGDALAS
-834 GETVRAEAARLLD
+834 TVRAEAARLLD

-855 VVAMQRR
+855 VVAMNRR
-862 EEAARWLAGLGER
+862 EEARRWLAGLGDR

-922 TVVSADRDQPDGSG
+922 TIVSADRDEPDAAG

>member
-1 MRDREISVE
+1 MAAQAQQDSAVDSVHGAAAEAVHDSVHDSVREDSVRDREISVE
-10 QEHLDRVYRRLEE
+10 QAHLDRVYGRLEE
-23 KIHEAEFLMNDAAKR
+23 KIHEAEFLMQDAAQR
-38 GQVGTPGA
+38 GHVGTPGA

-98 EGAVRDDGT
+98 EGALRGDNT

-119 GVLDSEYAPL
+119 GVLDAEYAPL

-168 EDDLMRPELK
+168 EDDLMRPEIR
-178 AFLDGGELAVIGD
+178 ASLDGEELAVVGD

-200 ARSHTMRDIVAS
+200 ARTHSMRDIVAS

-253 DRRRYSGGILIVSPT
+253 DRRRYAGGILIVSPT

-306 SPSTARA
+306 SPATARA
-313 KGSYRMLRV
+313 KGSSRMLRV
-322 LRKAARG
+322 LRRAARG
-329 ALELGPAGMLGGA
+329 ALEP
-342 DGSGTGAGG
+342 DGS
-351 GSASGSGA
+351 
-359 SGADASG
+359 
-366 AGAGGADASGTGTG
+366 
-380 GANGTRSGRSAGNG
+380 
-394 TGSEM
+394 
-399 SGAEASGTGVGG
+399 
-411 ANGTRSGRSAGNGT
+411 
-425 GSEMSG
+425 
-431 ADASGSEAG
+431 
-440 EAEASGSG
+440 
-448 TSGADASGTGTSG
+448 
-461 AYGTRSGRS
+461 
-470 GANGA
+470 
-475 GAGNGSGVGT
+475 
-485 AAANGRGSGTAPA
+485 
-498 SSGSASAT
+498 
-506 APTQLSFGDDG
+506 PTL
-517 DGESPAAPAPVGPPT
+517 
-532 RLRVVAFGRRL
+532 LRVVAFGRRL
-543 ELEAAELE
+543 ELEAEELAG
-551 RIRRNALGGTAP
+551 IRRTVLGGTAP

-571 RKLLL
+571 RRLLL
-576 DALWAQSGAATR
+576 DALWARSGAGTR
-588 HTDPELAAELRSS
+588 HSDPELAAELRSS
-601 FDEDVTSED
+601 FDEDVSSED
-610 SFIAFLDAWWPELTP
+610 SFTAFLDAWWPELTP
-625 RAVLAAMADERRLG
+625 GAVLAAMADERRLG

-644 ILNPGEVRRVAR
+644 VLNPGEVRKVAR
-656 SLRRDGH
+656 SLRREGH
-663 SVHDIAMLDELQ
+663 SVHDVALLDELQ
-675 AILGTPA
+675 AIVGTPA
-682 RPRKKRE
+682 RPRKRRE
-689 LDPLDQLTGLEEL
+689 LDPLDQLTGLDEL
-702 MPVREESQ
+702 MPQREETQ
-710 RERAE
+710 WERAE

-765 PDEAAEARDEALG
+765 PDEAAAARDEALG
-778 TRPRRRFELT
+778 SRPRRRFELT

-805 ALAMPGSKAPSA
+805 ALAMPGSASPTA

-822 VEPRFTVVQKSL
+822 VEPRFAVAVDSPAR
-834 GETVRAEAARLLD
+834 TVRAEAARLLD

-855 VVAMQRR
+855 VVAMNRR
-862 EEAARWLAGLGER
+862 EEARRWLAGLGDR

-922 TVVSADRDQPDGSG
+922 TVVSYERDEPDAAG

>member
-1 MRDREISVE
+1 MAAQAQQETALEDSLRAREIAVE

-23 KIHEAEFLMNDAAKR
+23 KIHEAEFLMNDAAQR

-98 EGAVRDDGT
+98 EGAVRADNT

-119 GVLDSEYAPL
+119 GVLDQDYAPL

-157 IRSKGRRVLGV
+157 IRSKGRKVLGV
-168 EDDLMRPELK
+168 EDDLMRPELT
-178 AFLDGGELAVIGD
+178 AFLDGGELPAIGD

-253 DRRRYSGGILIVSPT
+253 DRRRYAGGILIVSPT

-294 SLVDGAEATLYD
+294 SLVEGAEATLYD
-306 SPSTARA
+306 APSVARA
-313 KGSYRMLRV
+313 KGSSRMLKV

-329 ALELGPAGMLGGA
+329 ALELN
-342 DGSGTGAGG
+342 D
-351 GSASGSGA
+351 
-359 SGADASG
+359 
-366 AGAGGADASGTGTG
+366 
-380 GANGTRSGRSAGNG
+380 
-394 TGSEM
+394 
-399 SGAEASGTGVGG
+399 
-411 ANGTRSGRSAGNGT
+411 
-425 GSEMSG
+425 
-431 ADASGSEAG
+431 
-440 EAEASGSG
+440 
-448 TSGADASGTGTSG
+448 
-461 AYGTRSGRS
+461 
-470 GANGA
+470 
-475 GAGNGSGVGT
+475 
-485 AAANGRGSGTAPA
+485 
-498 SSGSASAT
+498 
-506 APTQLSFGDDG
+506 
-517 DGESPAAPAPVGPPT
+517 SPA

-543 ELEAAELE
+543 ELEAEELAG
-551 RIRRNALGGTAP
+551 IRRAALGGTAP

-576 DALWAQSGAATR
+576 DALWERSGAAGR

-601 FDEDVTSED
+601 FDEDITSED
-610 SFIAFLDAWWPELTP
+610 DFLAFLDAWWPELTP
-625 RAVLAAMADERRLG
+625 AAVLDAMADERRLG

-644 ILNPGEVRRVAR
+644 ILNPGEVRKVAR
-656 SLRRDGH
+656 SLKRDGR
-663 SVHDIAMLDELQ
+663 SVHDIALLDELQ
-675 AILGTPA
+675 AILGAPA
-682 RPRKKRE
+682 RPRRKRE

-702 MPVREESQ
+702 MPVREETQ

-720 RTEYAHVI
+720 RVEYAHVI

-805 ALAMPGSKAPSA
+805 ALAMPGSLSPKA

-822 VEPRFTVVQKSL
+822 VEPRFTVVRESL
-834 GETVRAEAARLLD
+834 GATVREEAARLLER
-847 LVDGTVGV
+847 VDGTIGV

-862 EEAARWLAGLGER
+862 EEARRWLAGLGDR

-922 TVVSADRDQPDGSG
+922 TVVSAERDEPDAAG

>member
-1 MRDREISVE
+1 MPSGTRGREIGAE
-10 QEHLDRVYRRLEE
+10 QAHLDRVYRRLEE
-23 KIHEAEFLMNDAAKR
+23 KIHEAEFLMHDAAKR

-51 AQVFRAGI
+51 AQVFRAGV

-83 GKKGPDGAYTAVEPA
+83 GKKGPDGAYTSVEPA
-98 EGAVRDDGT
+98 DDAVRPDRT

-119 GVLDSEYAPL
+119 GVLDADYSPL

-157 IRSKGRRVLGV
+157 IRSKGRKVLGV
-168 EDDLMRPELK
+168 EDDLMRPELT
-178 AFLDGGELAVIGD
+178 AYLDGAELPALGD

-200 ARSHTMRDIVAS
+200 ARSHSMRDIVAS

-253 DRRRYSGGILIVSPT
+253 DRRRYAGGILIVSPT

-288 AIRAIG
+288 AIRAVG
-294 SLVDGAEATLYD
+294 SLYDQPDGAEATVYD
-306 SPSTARA
+306 EPPVARV
-313 KGSYRMLRV
+313 KGSSRMLKV

-329 ALELGPAGMLGGA
+329 VLEHP
-342 DGSGTGAGG
+342 D
-351 GSASGSGA
+351 
-359 SGADASG
+359 
-366 AGAGGADASGTGTG
+366 
-380 GANGTRSGRSAGNG
+380 
-394 TGSEM
+394 
-399 SGAEASGTGVGG
+399 
-411 ANGTRSGRSAGNGT
+411 
-425 GSEMSG
+425 
-431 ADASGSEAG
+431 
-440 EAEASGSG
+440 
-448 TSGADASGTGTSG
+448 
-461 AYGTRSGRS
+461 
-470 GANGA
+470 
-475 GAGNGSGVGT
+475 
-485 AAANGRGSGTAPA
+485 
-498 SSGSASAT
+498 
-506 APTQLSFGDDG
+506 APTL
-517 DGESPAAPAPVGPPT
+517 
-532 RLRVVAFGRRL
+532 LRVVAFGRRI
-543 ELEAAELE
+543 ELEADELA
-551 RIRRNALGGTAP
+551 RIRQAVLGGTAP

-576 DALWAQSGAATR
+576 DALWAKSGAANR
-588 HTDPELAAELRSS
+588 HADPELAAELRSS
-601 FDEDVTSED
+601 FDEDVSTED
-610 SFIAFLDAWWPELTP
+610 AFLAFLAAWWPELTP
-625 RAVLAAMADERRLG
+625 RQVLTAMADEKRLG
-639 RWARR
+639 RWSRR
-644 ILNPGEVRRVAR
+644 VLNPGETRRLAR
-656 SLRRDGH
+656 SLRREGL
-663 SVHDIAMLDELQ
+663 SVHDVALLDELQ
-675 AILGTPA
+675 TMLGTPA
-682 RPRKKRE
+682 RPKKKRD

-702 MPVREESQ
+702 MPQREETQ

-720 RTEYAHVI
+720 RVEYAHVI

-765 PDEAAEARDEALG
+765 PDEAAAARDEALG

-788 VNYRNPAE
+788 VNYRNPSE

-805 ALAMPGSKAPSA
+805 ALAMPGSVAPKA

-822 VEPRFTVVQKSL
+822 VEPRFAVVRDAVAVPDGPDGDL
-834 GETVRAEAARLLD
+834 GAAVRAQAAALLD
-847 LVDGTVGV
+847 RVDGTIGV
-855 VVAMQRR
+855 VVAMRR
-862 EEAARWLAGLGER
+862 RAEAARWLAELGDR

-922 TVVSADRDQPDGSG
+922 TVVSGRRDEPDAAG

>member
-1 MRDREISVE
+1 MAAQAQQETALDSVRDREISVE
-10 QEHLDRVYRRLEE
+10 QEHLDRVYQRLEE

-98 EGAVRDDGT
+98 EGAVRPDNT

-119 GVLDSEYAPL
+119 GVLDEDYSPL

-157 IRSKGRRVLGV
+157 IRSKGRKVLGV
-168 EDDLMRPELK
+168 EDDLMRPELT
-178 AFLDGGELAVIGD
+178 ALLDGRRLAAIGD

-200 ARSHTMRDIVAS
+200 ARSHTMRDIVSS

-227 VTYVEGGPGTGKTAV
+227 VTHVEGGPGTGKTAV

-253 DRRRYSGGILIVSPT
+253 DRRRYAGGILIVSPT

-294 SLVDGAEATLYD
+294 SLVDGVEATLYD
-306 SPSTARA
+306 SPSVARA
-313 KGSYRMLRV
+313 KGSYRMLKV

-329 ALELGPAGMLGGA
+329 ALELGRGGGAPAG
-342 DGSGTGAGG
+342 
-351 GSASGSGA
+351 
-359 SGADASG
+359 
-366 AGAGGADASGTGTG
+366 
-380 GANGTRSGRSAGNG
+380 
-394 TGSEM
+394 
-399 SGAEASGTGVGG
+399 
-411 ANGTRSGRSAGNGT
+411 
-425 GSEMSG
+425 
-431 ADASGSEAG
+431 
-440 EAEASGSG
+440 
-448 TSGADASGTGTSG
+448 
-461 AYGTRSGRS
+461 
-470 GANGA
+470 
-475 GAGNGSGVGT
+475 
-485 AAANGRGSGTAPA
+485 
-498 SSGSASAT
+498 
-506 APTQLSFGDDG
+506 QLTLDDDG
-517 DGESPAAPAPVGPPT
+517 DTASQAPAGPPT

-543 ELEAAELE
+543 ELEADELE
-551 RIRRNALGGTAP
+551 RIRRTALGGTAP

-576 DALWAQSGAATR
+576 DALWAKSGGATR

-601 FDEDVTSED
+601 FDEDVTTED
-610 SFIAFLDAWWPELTP
+610 AFIAFVDAWWPELTP
-625 RAVLAAMADERRLG
+625 KAVLSAMADERRLG

-656 SLRRDGH
+656 SLKRDGH
-663 SVHDIAMLDELQ
+663 SVHDVAMLDELQ
-675 AILGTPA
+675 SILGAPA
-682 RPRKKRE
+682 RPKKKRE
-689 LDPLDQLTGLEEL
+689 LDPLDHLTGLEEL
-702 MPVREESQ
+702 MPVREETQ

-751 WTVVGDPAQSSWSD
+751 WTVVGDSAQSSWSD

-778 TRPRRRFELT
+778 SRPRRRFQLT

-796 IAELAAKVL
+796 IAELAARVL
-805 ALAMPGSKAPSA
+805 ALAMPGSQAPSA

-822 VEPRFTVVQKSL
+822 VEPRFTVVRDSL
-834 GETVRAEAARLLD
+834 EQTVRAAAEQLLHQ
-847 LVDGTVGV
+847 VDGTVGV
-855 VVAMQRR
+855 VVAMNRR
-862 EEAARWLAGLGER
+862 AEARRWLAGLGDR

-890 ATVVVSPAEIADE
+890 ATIVVSPAEIADE

-922 TVVSADRDQPDGSG
+922 TVVSGERDEPDATG